1 MSPWLVTVVALV
13 PVLLVALS
21 YLRSTVLSKYL
32 DDRSQDEPDEE
43 QED

>member
-1 MSPWLVTVVALV
+1 LITIVAFV

-32 DDRSQDEPDEE
+32 DEGTQDEPDEE
-43 QED
+43 EED